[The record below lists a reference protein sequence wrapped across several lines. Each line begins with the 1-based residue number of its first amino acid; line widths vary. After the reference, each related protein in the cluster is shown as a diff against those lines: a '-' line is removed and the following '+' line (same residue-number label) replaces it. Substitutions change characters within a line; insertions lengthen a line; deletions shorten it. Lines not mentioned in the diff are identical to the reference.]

1 MQELLL
7 NGESQE
13 SVCLD
18 KWTYP
23 ESFRGILP
31 ICKLNWD
38 TLGLFSPNPSRILN
52 VFRFESKGSQYLLV
66 H

>member
-7 NGESQE
+7 NGETQE
-13 SVCLD
+13 SVCLN

-23 ESFRGILP
+23 ESFRGITP

-52 VFRFESKGSQYLLV
+52 VFRF
-66 H
+66 